1 MKNSVRLRFTL
12 SFFVVLALAGCAAE
26 NPPAPPRAAAPK
38 TFGPDGKAASVAI
51 NWNPSAVSQKEGALW
66 LGYLLARV
74 QYRTQNNTQAQYY
87 GAQPAGF
94 EEEVAAR
101 DTASQIY
108 VGLKEKDR
116 DLNVAY
122 FNDLERVRAAGFMRE
137 YVWIYLHR
145 ESWSDPG
152 GLRLDEFD
160 QWRRANLAGHRAVT
174 YGSISLE
181 RQ

>member
-1 MKNSVRLRFTL
+1 MSHGRRIAICLFAGVLL
-12 SFFVVLALAGCAAE
+12 SACAAE
-26 NPPAPPRAAAPK
+26 QPGPPRAAAPPI
-38 TFGPDGKAASVAI
+38 FGPDGREARLAV

-66 LGYLLARV
+66 LGYLLARI
-74 QYRTQNNTQAQYY
+74 QYRSQNNTTAAYY
-87 GAQPAGF
+87 GPQPAGF

-101 DTASQIY
+101 DTAGQIY
-108 VGLKEKDR
+108 VELRQKER

-137 YVWIYLHR
+137 YVWMYLNR
-145 ESWSDPG
+145 GAWSDPG
-152 GLRLDEFD
+152 GLRLAEFD